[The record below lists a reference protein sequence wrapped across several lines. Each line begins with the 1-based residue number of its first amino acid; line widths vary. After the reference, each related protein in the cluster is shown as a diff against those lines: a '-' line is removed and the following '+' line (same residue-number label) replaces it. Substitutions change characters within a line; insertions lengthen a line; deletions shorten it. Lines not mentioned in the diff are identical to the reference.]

1 MKIKPSSPE
10 KESRYPW
17 WPTNVVETKER
28 LDMSE
33 KHYEML
39 AELIL
44 EHEMADDPYPFFIR
58 DLMDILRD
66 DNPRFNREKFLKA
79 CRGE

>member
-10 KESRYPW
+10 KESRYHW

-39 AELIL
+39 AELVSKDFG
-44 EHEMADDPYPFFIR
+44 MDPHGNFVEG
-58 DLMDILRD
+58 LMDILAA

-79 CRGE
+79 CKGE

>member
-10 KESRYPW
+10 KESRYHW

-28 LDMSE
+28 LDMSK

-39 AELIL
+39 ADVIHNSFSFPDESDFVQ
-44 EHEMADDPYPFFIR
+44 E
-58 DLMDILRD
+58 LMDVLKA
-66 DNPRFNREKFLKA
+66 DNPRFNREKFLAA

>member
-1 MKIKPSSPE
+1 MKIKPSPSE
-10 KESRYPW
+10 KESRYHW

-28 LDMSE
+28 LDMSQ

-39 AELIL
+39 AELIRKHSL
-44 EHEMADDPYPFFIR
+44 SKFVFVK
-58 DLMDILRD
+58 DLMDELEE
-66 DNPRFNREKFLKA
+66 DNPRFNREKFLAA